1 MEKVL
6 PESVPTRHLS
16 GPLSPHELQQL
27 FAQAPVGIGVFDHEF
42 RCRDVNG
49 RFAELTGLARAEHPG
64 KTLFDIVPAQT
75 PQLLPLFQQL
85 RQGAPRCAFEVETVG
100 FSRAASPARWQV
112 SVSSVLDEEGI
123 FSGIFLVMR
132 ESVQTSTHLDAPA
145 SPGLQEMTH
154 LHALRLYQAE
164 ARLQHLSYY
173 DPLTDLGNRH
183 LLQERLTLEIETA
196 RVNRHVLALLFIDL
210 DGFKL
215 INDNLGHSAGDLL
228 LKLSADRIRHCLRP
242 GDIAIRLGAD
252 EFLVLLPAIRDTRDL
267 LGLIEGLQRRLHDP
281 ADIAQERVRLSASI
295 GVSLYPEHGQTP
307 DSLISAADNAMHE
320 AKRRGRNGYLFHSP
334 DMTAQTRERMLLEQ
348 GLLKAIEQQ
357 EFRLLYQP
365 MTDLADGHLSGLEAL
380 IRWQHPSLGM
390 ISPDRFIPVAE
401 ECGLIEPL
409 GEWVMRTAC
418 RQGQQWLAEGLAV
431 PRLSVNVSVREMR
444 SHDYVERVT
453 AILAET
459 GFPAE
464 RLEIEVTESII
475 QMRGSQSAA
484 LHPPQGA
491 GGTDRHRRLRHR
503 FLFPEPAQEPAHRSH
518 QDRQGLRPGVARR
531 QAQPRAVP
539 YHSPAGQLPRH
550 GRHGGRDRNPAPAPV
565 PAIPALRGGTG
576 LPVQPSP
583 ARTPAAFP
591 APRPPLSLGRAT
603 TQAKKGAHGS
613 LLLHHHGFPP
623 AIFVAIQKSN
633 CPRETKV

>member
-16 GPLSPHELQQL
+16 GPLSPYELQQL

-112 SVSSVLDEEGI
+112 SVSSVLDEEGT
-123 FSGIFLVMR
+123 FNGIVLVMR
-132 ESVQTSTHLDAPA
+132 ESAQTGPHLDAPV

-252 EFLVLLPAIRDTRDL
+252 EFLVLLPAIRDTQDL

-281 ADIAQERVRLSASI
+281 ADIGQERVRLSASI

-475 QMRGSQSAA
+475 QSVDHSLRLFTRLKALGVQIAIDDFGTGFSSLSLLRSLPIDRIKIDRAFVQALPDDKHSRELCRTIVQLASSLGMAVTAEGIETQPQRQFLQS
-484 LHPPQGA
+484 LHCEEGQGYLFSHPLPEPRLPPLLP
-491 GGTDRHRRLRHR
+491 LRH
-503 FLFPEPAQEPAHRSH
+503 
-518 QDRQGLRPGVARR
+518 
-531 QAQPRAVP
+531 
-539 YHSPAGQLPRH
+539 
-550 GRHGGRDRNPAPAPV
+550 
-565 PAIPALRGGTG
+565 
-576 LPVQPSP
+576 
-583 ARTPAAFP
+583 
-591 APRPPLSLGRAT
+591 
-603 TQAKKGAHGS
+603 
-613 LLLHHHGFPP
+613 
-623 AIFVAIQKSN
+623 
-633 CPRETKV
+633 

>member
-1 MEKVL
+1 M
-6 PESVPTRHLS
+6 
-16 GPLSPHELQQL
+16 QQL

-475 QMRGSQSAA
+475 QSVDHSLRLFTRLKALGVQIAIDDFGTGFSSLSLLRSLPIDRIKIDRAFVQALPDDKHSRELCRTIVQLATSLGMAVTAEGIETQPQRQFLQS
-484 LHPPQGA
+484 LRCEEGQGYLFSHP
-491 GGTDRHRRLRHR
+491 L
-503 FLFPEPAQEPAHRSH
+503 PEP
-518 QDRQGLRPGVARR
+518 
-531 QAQPRAVP
+531 
-539 YHSPAGQLPRH
+539 QLPS
-550 GRHGGRDRNPAPAPV
+550 
-565 PAIPALRGGTG
+565 L
-576 LPVQPSP
+576 LPV
-583 ARTPAAFP
+583 R
-591 APRPPLSLGRAT
+591 
-603 TQAKKGAHGS
+603 H
-613 LLLHHHGFPP
+613 
-623 AIFVAIQKSN
+623 
-633 CPRETKV
+633 

>member
-16 GPLSPHELQQL
+16 GPLSPYELQQL

-100 FSRAASPARWQV
+100 LSRAASPARWQV
-112 SVSSVLDEEGI
+112 SVSSVLDEEGT

-132 ESVQTSTHLDAPA
+132 ESVQTGTHLDAPA

-154 LHALRLYQAE
+154 RHALRLYQAE

-196 RVNRHVLALLFIDL
+196 RVNHHVLALLFIDL

-252 EFLVLLPAIRDTRDL
+252 EFLVLLPAIRETQDL

-281 ADIAQERVRLSASI
+281 ADIGQERVRLSASI

-475 QMRGSQSAA
+475 QSVDHSLRLFTRLKALGVQIAIDDFGTGFSSLSLLRSLPIDRIKIDRAFVQALPDDKHSRELCRTIVQLASSLGMAVTAEGIETQPQRQFLQS
-484 LHPPQGA
+484 LRCEEGQGYLFSHPLPEPSLPPLLP
-491 GGTDRHRRLRHR
+491 LRH
-503 FLFPEPAQEPAHRSH
+503 
-518 QDRQGLRPGVARR
+518 
-531 QAQPRAVP
+531 
-539 YHSPAGQLPRH
+539 
-550 GRHGGRDRNPAPAPV
+550 
-565 PAIPALRGGTG
+565 
-576 LPVQPSP
+576 
-583 ARTPAAFP
+583 
-591 APRPPLSLGRAT
+591 
-603 TQAKKGAHGS
+603 
-613 LLLHHHGFPP
+613 
-623 AIFVAIQKSN
+623 
-633 CPRETKV
+633 

>member
-85 RQGAPRCAFEVETVG
+85 RQGPPRCTFEVEMVG
-100 FSRAASPARWQV
+100 LSRAASPARWQV
-112 SVSSVLDEEGI
+112 SVSSVLDEDGS

-132 ESVQTSTHLDAPA
+132 ESAQTGPHLDAPA

-154 LHALRLYQAE
+154 RHALRLYQAE

-196 RVNRHVLALLFIDL
+196 RVNHHVLALLFIDL

-252 EFLVLLPAIRDTRDL
+252 EFLVLLPAIRETQDL

-281 ADIAQERVRLSASI
+281 ADIGQERVRLSASI

-357 EFRLLYQP
+357 QFRLLYQP

-418 RQGQQWLAEGLAV
+418 RQGQQWQAEGRAV

-475 QMRGSQSAA
+475 QSVDHSLRLFTRLKALGVQIAIDDFGTGFSSLSLLRSLPIDRIKIDRAFVQALPDDKHSRELCRTIVQLASSLGMAVTAEGIETQPQRQFLQS
-484 LHPPQGA
+484 LRCEEGQGYLFSHP
-491 GGTDRHRRLRHR
+491 L
-503 FLFPEPAQEPAHRSH
+503 PEPH
-518 QDRQGLRPGVARR
+518 
-531 QAQPRAVP
+531 
-539 YHSPAGQLPRH
+539 LP
-550 GRHGGRDRNPAPAPV
+550 
-565 PAIPALRGGTG
+565 
-576 LPVQPSP
+576 
-583 ARTPAAFP
+583 
-591 APRPPLSLGRAT
+591 
-603 TQAKKGAHGS
+603 S
-613 LLLHHHGFPP
+613 LLPFRH
-623 AIFVAIQKSN
+623 
-633 CPRETKV
+633 

>member
-64 KTLFDIVPAQT
+64 KMLFDIVPAQT

-85 RQGAPRCAFEVETVG
+85 RQGPPRCTFEVEMVG
-100 FSRAASPARWQV
+100 LSRAASPARWQV
-112 SVSSVLDEEGI
+112 SVSSVLDEDGT
-123 FSGIFLVMR
+123 FSGIVLVMR
-132 ESVQTSTHLDAPA
+132 ESAQTGPHLDAPV

-196 RVNRHVLALLFIDL
+196 RVNHHVLALLFIDL

-252 EFLVLLPAIRDTRDL
+252 EFLVLLPAIRDTQDL

-295 GVSLYPEHGQTP
+295 GISLYPEHGQTP

-475 QMRGSQSAA
+475 QSVDHSLRLFTRLKALGVQIAIDDFGTGFSSLSLLRSLPIDRIKIDRAFFQALPDDKHSRELCRTIVQLASSLGMAVTAEGIETQPQRKFLQS
-484 LHPPQGA
+484 LRCEEGQGNLFSHPLPEPSLPPLLP
-491 GGTDRHRRLRHR
+491 LRH
-503 FLFPEPAQEPAHRSH
+503 
-518 QDRQGLRPGVARR
+518 
-531 QAQPRAVP
+531 
-539 YHSPAGQLPRH
+539 
-550 GRHGGRDRNPAPAPV
+550 
-565 PAIPALRGGTG
+565 
-576 LPVQPSP
+576 
-583 ARTPAAFP
+583 
-591 APRPPLSLGRAT
+591 
-603 TQAKKGAHGS
+603 
-613 LLLHHHGFPP
+613 
-623 AIFVAIQKSN
+623 
-633 CPRETKV
+633 

>member
-16 GPLSPHELQQL
+16 GPLSPYELQQL

-112 SVSSVLDEEGI
+112 SVSSVLDEEGT

-196 RVNRHVLALLFIDL
+196 RVNHHVLALLFIDL

-475 QMRGSQSAA
+475 QSVDHSLRLFTRLKALGVQIAIDDFGTGFSSLSLLRSLPIVRIKIDRAFVQALPDDKHSRELCRTIVQLATSLGMAVTAEGIETQPQRQFLQS
-484 LHPPQGA
+484 LRCEEGQGYLFSHP
-491 GGTDRHRRLRHR
+491 L
-503 FLFPEPAQEPAHRSH
+503 PEP
-518 QDRQGLRPGVARR
+518 
-531 QAQPRAVP
+531 
-539 YHSPAGQLPRH
+539 QLPS
-550 GRHGGRDRNPAPAPV
+550 
-565 PAIPALRGGTG
+565 L
-576 LPVQPSP
+576 LPV
-583 ARTPAAFP
+583 R
-591 APRPPLSLGRAT
+591 
-603 TQAKKGAHGS
+603 H
-613 LLLHHHGFPP
+613 
-623 AIFVAIQKSN
+623 
-633 CPRETKV
+633 

>member
-16 GPLSPHELQQL
+16 GPLSPYELQQL

-475 QMRGSQSAA
+475 QSVDHSLRLFTRLKALGVQIAIDDFGTGFSSLSLLRSLPIDRIKIDRAFVQALPDDKHSRELCRTIVQLATSLGMAVTAEGIETQPQRQFLQS
-484 LHPPQGA
+484 LRCEEGQGYLFSHP
-491 GGTDRHRRLRHR
+491 L
-503 FLFPEPAQEPAHRSH
+503 PEP
-518 QDRQGLRPGVARR
+518 
-531 QAQPRAVP
+531 
-539 YHSPAGQLPRH
+539 QLPS
-550 GRHGGRDRNPAPAPV
+550 
-565 PAIPALRGGTG
+565 L
-576 LPVQPSP
+576 LPV
-583 ARTPAAFP
+583 R
-591 APRPPLSLGRAT
+591 
-603 TQAKKGAHGS
+603 H
-613 LLLHHHGFPP
+613 
-623 AIFVAIQKSN
+623 
-633 CPRETKV
+633 

>member
-85 RQGAPRCAFEVETVG
+85 RQGPPRCTFEVEMVG
-100 FSRAASPARWQV
+100 LSRAASPARWQV
-112 SVSSVLDEEGI
+112 SVSSVLDEDGS

-132 ESVQTSTHLDAPA
+132 ESAQTGPHLDAPA

-154 LHALRLYQAE
+154 RHALRLYQAE

-196 RVNRHVLALLFIDL
+196 RVNHHVLALLFIDL

-252 EFLVLLPAIRDTRDL
+252 EFLVLLPAIRETQDL

-281 ADIAQERVRLSASI
+281 ADIGQERVRLSASI

-418 RQGQQWLAEGLAV
+418 RQGQQWLAEGRAV

-475 QMRGSQSAA
+475 QSVDHSLRLFTRLKALGVQIAIDDFGTGFSSLSLLRSLPIDRIKIDRAFVQALPDDKHSRELCRTIVQLASSLGMAVTAEGIETQPQRQFLQS
-484 LHPPQGA
+484 LRCEEGQGYLFSHPLPEP
-491 GGTDRHRRLRHR
+491 HLPPLLPLRH
-503 FLFPEPAQEPAHRSH
+503 
-518 QDRQGLRPGVARR
+518 
-531 QAQPRAVP
+531 
-539 YHSPAGQLPRH
+539 
-550 GRHGGRDRNPAPAPV
+550 
-565 PAIPALRGGTG
+565 
-576 LPVQPSP
+576 
-583 ARTPAAFP
+583 
-591 APRPPLSLGRAT
+591 
-603 TQAKKGAHGS
+603 
-613 LLLHHHGFPP
+613 
-623 AIFVAIQKSN
+623 
-633 CPRETKV
+633 

>member
-16 GPLSPHELQQL
+16 GPLSPYELQQL

-85 RQGAPRCAFEVETVG
+85 RQGPPRCTFEVEMVG
-100 FSRAASPARWQV
+100 LSRAASPARWQV
-112 SVSSVLDEEGI
+112 SVSSVLDEEGT

-196 RVNRHVLALLFIDL
+196 RVNHHVLALLFIDL

-252 EFLVLLPAIRDTRDL
+252 EFLVLLPAIRDTQDL

-475 QMRGSQSAA
+475 QSVDHSLRLFTRLKALGVQIAIDDFGTGFSSLSLLRSLPIDRIKIDRAFVQALPDDKHSRELCRTIVQLASSLGMAVTAEGIETQPQRQFLQS
-484 LHPPQGA
+484 LRCEEGQGYLFSHP
-491 GGTDRHRRLRHR
+491 L
-503 FLFPEPAQEPAHRSH
+503 PEPH
-518 QDRQGLRPGVARR
+518 
-531 QAQPRAVP
+531 
-539 YHSPAGQLPRH
+539 LPS
-550 GRHGGRDRNPAPAPV
+550 
-565 PAIPALRGGTG
+565 L
-576 LPVQPSP
+576 LPV
-583 ARTPAAFP
+583 R
-591 APRPPLSLGRAT
+591 
-603 TQAKKGAHGS
+603 H
-613 LLLHHHGFPP
+613 
-623 AIFVAIQKSN
+623 
-633 CPRETKV
+633 

>member
-16 GPLSPHELQQL
+16 GPLSPYELQQL
-27 FAQAPVGIGVFDHEF
+27 FAQAHVGIGVFDHEF

-85 RQGAPRCAFEVETVG
+85 RQGPPRCTFEVEMVG
-100 FSRAASPARWQV
+100 LSRAASPARWQV
-112 SVSSVLDEEGI
+112 SVSSVLDEDGS

-132 ESVQTSTHLDAPA
+132 ESAQTGPHLDAPA
-145 SPGLQEMTH
+145 SPGLQEMAH
-154 LHALRLYQAE
+154 RHALRLYQAE

-196 RVNRHVLALLFIDL
+196 RVNHHVLALLFIDL

-252 EFLVLLPAIRDTRDL
+252 EFLVLLPAIRETQDL
-267 LGLIEGLQRRLHDP
+267 QGLIEALQRRLHDP
-281 ADIAQERVRLSASI
+281 ADIGQEWVRLSASI
-295 GVSLYPEHGQTP
+295 GISLYPEHGQTP

-365 MTDLADGHLSGLEAL
+365 MTDLADGHLS
-380 IRWQHPSLGM
+380 LGM

-418 RQGQQWLAEGLAV
+418 QQGQQWLAEGRAV

-453 AILAET
+453 AILAAT

-475 QMRGSQSAA
+475 QSVDHSLRLFTRLKALGVQIAIDDFGTGFSSLSLLRSLPIDRIKIDRAFVQALPDDKHSRELCRTIVQLASSLGMAVTAEGIETQPQRQFLQS
-484 LHPPQGA
+484 LHCEEGQGY
-491 GGTDRHRRLRHR
+491 
-503 FLFPEPAQEPAHRSH
+503 LFSHPLPEPH
-518 QDRQGLRPGVARR
+518 
-531 QAQPRAVP
+531 
-539 YHSPAGQLPRH
+539 LPS
-550 GRHGGRDRNPAPAPV
+550 
-565 PAIPALRGGTG
+565 L
-576 LPVQPSP
+576 LPV
-583 ARTPAAFP
+583 R
-591 APRPPLSLGRAT
+591 
-603 TQAKKGAHGS
+603 H
-613 LLLHHHGFPP
+613 
-623 AIFVAIQKSN
+623 
-633 CPRETKV
+633 

>member
-16 GPLSPHELQQL
+16 GPLSPYELQQL

-100 FSRAASPARWQV
+100 LSRAASPARWQV
-112 SVSSVLDEEGI
+112 SVSSVLDEEGT

-196 RVNRHVLALLFIDL
+196 RVNHHVLALLFIDL

-228 LKLSADRIRHCLRP
+228 LKLSVDRIRHCLRP

-252 EFLVLLPAIRDTRDL
+252 EFLVLLPAIRDTQDL

-475 QMRGSQSAA
+475 QSVDHSLRLFTRLKALGVQIAIDDFGTGFSSLSLLRSLPIDRIKIDRAFVQALPDDKHSRELCRTIVQLASSLGMAVTAEGIETQPQRQFLQS
-484 LHPPQGA
+484 LRCEEGQGYLFSHP
-491 GGTDRHRRLRHR
+491 L
-503 FLFPEPAQEPAHRSH
+503 PEP
-518 QDRQGLRPGVARR
+518 
-531 QAQPRAVP
+531 
-539 YHSPAGQLPRH
+539 QLPS
-550 GRHGGRDRNPAPAPV
+550 
-565 PAIPALRGGTG
+565 L
-576 LPVQPSP
+576 LPV
-583 ARTPAAFP
+583 R
-591 APRPPLSLGRAT
+591 
-603 TQAKKGAHGS
+603 H
-613 LLLHHHGFPP
+613 
-623 AIFVAIQKSN
+623 
-633 CPRETKV
+633 

>member
-85 RQGAPRCAFEVETVG
+85 RQGPPRCTFEVETVG
-100 FSRAASPARWQV
+100 LSRAASPARWQV
-112 SVSSVLDEEGI
+112 SVSSVLDEEGT
-123 FSGIFLVMR
+123 FSGIFLVMK

-215 INDNLGHSAGDLL
+215 INDNLGQSAGDLL

-252 EFLVLLPAIRDTRDL
+252 EFLVLLPAIRETQDL

-281 ADIAQERVRLSASI
+281 ADIGQERVRLSASI

-401 ECGLIEPL
+401 ECCLIEPL

-418 RQGQQWLAEGLAV
+418 RQGQQWLAEGRAV

-453 AILAET
+453 AILAAT

-475 QMRGSQSAA
+475 QSVDHSLRLFTRLKALGVQIAIDDFGTGFSSLSLLRSLPIDRIKIDRAFVQALPDDKHSRELCRTIVQLASSLGMAVTAEGIETQPQRQFLQS
-484 LHPPQGA
+484 LRCEEGQGYLFSHPLPEP
-491 GGTDRHRRLRHR
+491 HLPPLLPLRH
-503 FLFPEPAQEPAHRSH
+503 
-518 QDRQGLRPGVARR
+518 
-531 QAQPRAVP
+531 
-539 YHSPAGQLPRH
+539 
-550 GRHGGRDRNPAPAPV
+550 
-565 PAIPALRGGTG
+565 
-576 LPVQPSP
+576 
-583 ARTPAAFP
+583 
-591 APRPPLSLGRAT
+591 
-603 TQAKKGAHGS
+603 
-613 LLLHHHGFPP
+613 
-623 AIFVAIQKSN
+623 
-633 CPRETKV
+633 

>member
-16 GPLSPHELQQL
+16 GPLSPYELQQL

-85 RQGAPRCAFEVETVG
+85 QQGPPRCTFEVEMVG
-100 FSRAASPARWQV
+100 LSRAASPARWQV
-112 SVSSVLDEEGI
+112 SVSSVLDEEGT

-183 LLQERLTLEIETA
+183 LLQERLTLEVETA
-196 RVNRHVLALLFIDL
+196 RVNHHVLALLFIDL

-252 EFLVLLPAIRDTRDL
+252 EFLVLLPAIRDTQDL
-267 LGLIEGLQRRLHDP
+267 QGLIEGLQRRLHDP
-281 ADIAQERVRLSASI
+281 ADIGQERVRLSASI

-475 QMRGSQSAA
+475 QSVDHSLRLFTRLKALGVQIAIDDFGTGFSSLSLLRSLPIDRIKIDRAFVQALPDDKHSRELCRTIVQLASSLGMAVTAEGIETQPQRQFLQS
-484 LHPPQGA
+484 LRCEEGQGYLFSHP
-491 GGTDRHRRLRHR
+491 L
-503 FLFPEPAQEPAHRSH
+503 PEP
-518 QDRQGLRPGVARR
+518 
-531 QAQPRAVP
+531 
-539 YHSPAGQLPRH
+539 QLPS
-550 GRHGGRDRNPAPAPV
+550 
-565 PAIPALRGGTG
+565 L
-576 LPVQPSP
+576 LPV
-583 ARTPAAFP
+583 R
-591 APRPPLSLGRAT
+591 
-603 TQAKKGAHGS
+603 H
-613 LLLHHHGFPP
+613 
-623 AIFVAIQKSN
+623 
-633 CPRETKV
+633 

>member
-85 RQGAPRCAFEVETVG
+85 RQGPPRCTFEVEMVG
-100 FSRAASPARWQV
+100 LSRAASPARWQV
-112 SVSSVLDEEGI
+112 SVSSVLDEEGT

-132 ESVQTSTHLDAPA
+132 ESAQTCPHLDAPA

-154 LHALRLYQAE
+154 RHALRLYQAE
-164 ARLQHLSYY
+164 ARLLHLSYY

-215 INDNLGHSAGDLL
+215 INDNLGQSAGDLL

-252 EFLVLLPAIRDTRDL
+252 EFLVLLPAIRETQDL

-281 ADIAQERVRLSASI
+281 ADIGQERVRLSASI

-334 DMTAQTRERMLLEQ
+334 DMTAQTRVRMLLEQ

-453 AILAET
+453 AILAAT

-475 QMRGSQSAA
+475 QSVDHSLRLFTRLKALGVQIAIDDFGTGFSSLSLLRSLPIDRIKIDRAFVQALPDDKHSRELCRTIVQLASSLGMAVTAEGIETQPQRQFLQS
-484 LHPPQGA
+484 LRCEEGQGYLFSHPLPEPSLPPLLP
-491 GGTDRHRRLRHR
+491 LRH
-503 FLFPEPAQEPAHRSH
+503 
-518 QDRQGLRPGVARR
+518 
-531 QAQPRAVP
+531 
-539 YHSPAGQLPRH
+539 
-550 GRHGGRDRNPAPAPV
+550 
-565 PAIPALRGGTG
+565 
-576 LPVQPSP
+576 
-583 ARTPAAFP
+583 
-591 APRPPLSLGRAT
+591 
-603 TQAKKGAHGS
+603 
-613 LLLHHHGFPP
+613 
-623 AIFVAIQKSN
+623 
-633 CPRETKV
+633 

>member
-85 RQGAPRCAFEVETVG
+85 RQGPPRCTFEVEMVG
-100 FSRAASPARWQV
+100 LSRAASPARWQV
-112 SVSSVLDEEGI
+112 SVSSVLDEEGT

-132 ESVQTSTHLDAPA
+132 ESAQTGPHLDAPA

-154 LHALRLYQAE
+154 RHALRLYQAE

-196 RVNRHVLALLFIDL
+196 RVNHHVLALLFIDL

-252 EFLVLLPAIRDTRDL
+252 EFLVLLPAIRDTQDL

-281 ADIAQERVRLSASI
+281 ADIGQERVRLSASI

-357 EFRLLYQP
+357 QFRLLYQP

-475 QMRGSQSAA
+475 QSVDHSLRLFTRLKALGVQIAIDDFGTGFSSLSLLRSLPIDRIKIDRAFVQALPDDKHSRELCRTIVQLASSLGMAVTAEGIETQPQRKFLQS
-484 LHPPQGA
+484 LRCEEGQGNLFSHPLPEPSLPPLLP
-491 GGTDRHRRLRHR
+491 LRH
-503 FLFPEPAQEPAHRSH
+503 
-518 QDRQGLRPGVARR
+518 
-531 QAQPRAVP
+531 
-539 YHSPAGQLPRH
+539 
-550 GRHGGRDRNPAPAPV
+550 
-565 PAIPALRGGTG
+565 
-576 LPVQPSP
+576 
-583 ARTPAAFP
+583 
-591 APRPPLSLGRAT
+591 
-603 TQAKKGAHGS
+603 
-613 LLLHHHGFPP
+613 
-623 AIFVAIQKSN
+623 
-633 CPRETKV
+633 

>member
-16 GPLSPHELQQL
+16 GPLSPYELQQL

-85 RQGAPRCAFEVETVG
+85 RQGPPRCTFEVEMVG
-100 FSRAASPARWQV
+100 LSRAASPARWQV
-112 SVSSVLDEEGI
+112 SVSSVLDEDGS

-132 ESVQTSTHLDAPA
+132 ESAQTGPRLDAPA

-196 RVNRHVLALLFIDL
+196 RVNHHVLALLFIDL

-459 GFPAE
+459 CFPAE

-475 QMRGSQSAA
+475 QSVDHSLRLFTRLKALGVQIAIDDFGTGFSSLSLLRSLPIDRIKIDRAFVQALPDDKHSRELCRTIVQLASSLGMAVTAEGIETQPQRQFLQS
-484 LHPPQGA
+484 LHCEEGQGY
-491 GGTDRHRRLRHR
+491 
-503 FLFPEPAQEPAHRSH
+503 LFSHPLPEPH
-518 QDRQGLRPGVARR
+518 
-531 QAQPRAVP
+531 
-539 YHSPAGQLPRH
+539 LPS
-550 GRHGGRDRNPAPAPV
+550 
-565 PAIPALRGGTG
+565 L
-576 LPVQPSP
+576 LPV
-583 ARTPAAFP
+583 R
-591 APRPPLSLGRAT
+591 
-603 TQAKKGAHGS
+603 H
-613 LLLHHHGFPP
+613 
-623 AIFVAIQKSN
+623 
-633 CPRETKV
+633 

>member
-85 RQGAPRCAFEVETVG
+85 RQGPPRCTFEVEMVG
-100 FSRAASPARWQV
+100 LSRAASPARWQV
-112 SVSSVLDEEGI
+112 SVSSVLDEDGS

-132 ESVQTSTHLDAPA
+132 ESAQTGPHLDAPA

-154 LHALRLYQAE
+154 RHALRLYQAE

-196 RVNRHVLALLFIDL
+196 RVNHHVLALLFIDL

-252 EFLVLLPAIRDTRDL
+252 EFLVLLPAIRETQDL

-281 ADIAQERVRLSASI
+281 ADIGQERVRLSASI

-418 RQGQQWLAEGLAV
+418 RQGQQWLAEGRAV

-475 QMRGSQSAA
+475 QSVDHSLRLFTRLKALGVQIAIDDFGTGFSSLSLLRSLPIDRIKIDRAFVQALPDDKHSRELCRTIVQLASSLGMAVTAEGIETQPQRQFLQS
-484 LHPPQGA
+484 LRCEEGQGYLFSHP
-491 GGTDRHRRLRHR
+491 L
-503 FLFPEPAQEPAHRSH
+503 PEPH
-518 QDRQGLRPGVARR
+518 
-531 QAQPRAVP
+531 
-539 YHSPAGQLPRH
+539 LPS
-550 GRHGGRDRNPAPAPV
+550 
-565 PAIPALRGGTG
+565 L
-576 LPVQPSP
+576 LPV
-583 ARTPAAFP
+583 R
-591 APRPPLSLGRAT
+591 
-603 TQAKKGAHGS
+603 H
-613 LLLHHHGFPP
+613 
-623 AIFVAIQKSN
+623 
-633 CPRETKV
+633 

>member
-64 KTLFDIVPAQT
+64 KMLFDIVPAQT

-85 RQGAPRCAFEVETVG
+85 RQGPPRCTFEVEMVG
-100 FSRAASPARWQV
+100 LSRAASPARWQV
-112 SVSSVLDEEGI
+112 SVSSVLDEDGT
-123 FSGIFLVMR
+123 FSGIVLVMR
-132 ESVQTSTHLDAPA
+132 ESAQTGPHLDAPV

-196 RVNRHVLALLFIDL
+196 RVNHHVLALLFIDL

-252 EFLVLLPAIRDTRDL
+252 EFLVLLPAIRDTQDL

-281 ADIAQERVRLSASI
+281 ADIGQERVRLSASI

-475 QMRGSQSAA
+475 QSVDHSLRLFTRLKALGVQIAIDDFGTGFSSLSLLRSLPIDRIKIDRAFVQALPDDKHSRELCRTIVQLANSLGMAVTAEGIETQPQRKFLQS
-484 LHPPQGA
+484 LRCEEGQGNLFSHPLPEPSLPPLLP
-491 GGTDRHRRLRHR
+491 LRH
-503 FLFPEPAQEPAHRSH
+503 
-518 QDRQGLRPGVARR
+518 
-531 QAQPRAVP
+531 
-539 YHSPAGQLPRH
+539 
-550 GRHGGRDRNPAPAPV
+550 
-565 PAIPALRGGTG
+565 
-576 LPVQPSP
+576 
-583 ARTPAAFP
+583 
-591 APRPPLSLGRAT
+591 
-603 TQAKKGAHGS
+603 
-613 LLLHHHGFPP
+613 
-623 AIFVAIQKSN
+623 
-633 CPRETKV
+633 

>member
-16 GPLSPHELQQL
+16 GPLSPYELQQL

-100 FSRAASPARWQV
+100 LSRAASPARWQV
-112 SVSSVLDEEGI
+112 SVSSVLDEEGT

-196 RVNRHVLALLFIDL
+196 RVNHHVLALLFIDL

-252 EFLVLLPAIRDTRDL
+252 EFLVLLPAIRDTQDL

-475 QMRGSQSAA
+475 QSVDHSLRLFTRLKALGVQIAIDDFGTGFSSLSLLRSLPIDRIKIDRAFVQALPDDKHSRELCRTIVQLASSLGMAVTAEGIETQPQRQFLQS
-484 LHPPQGA
+484 LRCEEGQGYLFSHPLPEPQLPSLLP
-491 GGTDRHRRLRHR
+491 LRH
-503 FLFPEPAQEPAHRSH
+503 
-518 QDRQGLRPGVARR
+518 
-531 QAQPRAVP
+531 
-539 YHSPAGQLPRH
+539 
-550 GRHGGRDRNPAPAPV
+550 
-565 PAIPALRGGTG
+565 
-576 LPVQPSP
+576 
-583 ARTPAAFP
+583 
-591 APRPPLSLGRAT
+591 
-603 TQAKKGAHGS
+603 
-613 LLLHHHGFPP
+613 
-623 AIFVAIQKSN
+623 
-633 CPRETKV
+633 

>member
-16 GPLSPHELQQL
+16 GPLSPYELQQL

-100 FSRAASPARWQV
+100 LSRAASPARWQV
-112 SVSSVLDEEGI
+112 SVSSVLDEEGT
-123 FSGIFLVMR
+123 FNGIVLVMR

-418 RQGQQWLAEGLAV
+418 RQGQQWLAEGRAV

-475 QMRGSQSAA
+475 QSVDHSLRLFTRLKALGVQIAIDDFGTGFSSLSLLRSLPIDRIKIDRAFVQALPDDKHSRELCRTIVQLASSLGMAVTAEGIETQPQRQFLQS
-484 LHPPQGA
+484 LRCEEGQGYLFSHP
-491 GGTDRHRRLRHR
+491 L
-503 FLFPEPAQEPAHRSH
+503 PEP
-518 QDRQGLRPGVARR
+518 
-531 QAQPRAVP
+531 
-539 YHSPAGQLPRH
+539 QLPS
-550 GRHGGRDRNPAPAPV
+550 
-565 PAIPALRGGTG
+565 L
-576 LPVQPSP
+576 LPV
-583 ARTPAAFP
+583 R
-591 APRPPLSLGRAT
+591 
-603 TQAKKGAHGS
+603 H
-613 LLLHHHGFPP
+613 
-623 AIFVAIQKSN
+623 
-633 CPRETKV
+633 

>member
-85 RQGAPRCAFEVETVG
+85 RQGPPRCTFEVEMVG
-100 FSRAASPARWQV
+100 LSRAASPARWQV
-112 SVSSVLDEEGI
+112 SVSSVLDEEGT

-132 ESVQTSTHLDAPA
+132 ESAQTGPHLDAPA

-154 LHALRLYQAE
+154 RHALRLYQAE

-196 RVNRHVLALLFIDL
+196 RVNHHVLALLFIDL

-228 LKLSADRIRHCLRP
+228 LKLSADRIRHCLRL

-252 EFLVLLPAIRDTRDL
+252 EFLVLLPAIRETQDL

-281 ADIAQERVRLSASI
+281 ADIGQERVRLSASI

-357 EFRLLYQP
+357 QFRLLYQP

-475 QMRGSQSAA
+475 QSVDHSLRLFTRLKALGVQIAIDDFGTGFSSLSLLRSLPIDRIKIDRAFVQALPDDKHSRELCRTIVQLASSLGMAVTAEGIETQPQRQFLQS
-484 LHPPQGA
+484 LRCEEGQGYLFSHP
-491 GGTDRHRRLRHR
+491 L
-503 FLFPEPAQEPAHRSH
+503 PEP
-518 QDRQGLRPGVARR
+518 
-531 QAQPRAVP
+531 
-539 YHSPAGQLPRH
+539 QLP
-550 GRHGGRDRNPAPAPV
+550 
-565 PAIPALRGGTG
+565 
-576 LPVQPSP
+576 
-583 ARTPAAFP
+583 
-591 APRPPLSLGRAT
+591 
-603 TQAKKGAHGS
+603 S
-613 LLLHHHGFPP
+613 LLPFRH
-623 AIFVAIQKSN
+623 
-633 CPRETKV
+633 

>member
-16 GPLSPHELQQL
+16 GPLSPYELQQL

-85 RQGAPRCAFEVETVG
+85 RQGPPRCTFEVEMVG
-100 FSRAASPARWQV
+100 LSRAASPARWQV
-112 SVSSVLDEEGI
+112 SVSSVLDEEGS

-132 ESVQTSTHLDAPA
+132 ESAQTGPHLDAPA

-154 LHALRLYQAE
+154 RHALRLYQAE

-196 RVNRHVLALLFIDL
+196 RVNHHVLALLFIDL

-252 EFLVLLPAIRDTRDL
+252 EFLVLLPAIRDTQDL

-281 ADIAQERVRLSASI
+281 ADIGQERVRLSASI

-475 QMRGSQSAA
+475 QSVDHSLRLFTRLKALGVQIAIDDFGTGFSSLSLLRSLPIDRIKIDRAFVQALPDDKHSRELCRTIVQLATSLGMAVTAEGIETQPQRQFLQS
-484 LHPPQGA
+484 LRCEEGQGYLFSHP
-491 GGTDRHRRLRHR
+491 L
-503 FLFPEPAQEPAHRSH
+503 PEP
-518 QDRQGLRPGVARR
+518 
-531 QAQPRAVP
+531 
-539 YHSPAGQLPRH
+539 QLPS
-550 GRHGGRDRNPAPAPV
+550 
-565 PAIPALRGGTG
+565 L
-576 LPVQPSP
+576 LPV
-583 ARTPAAFP
+583 R
-591 APRPPLSLGRAT
+591 
-603 TQAKKGAHGS
+603 H
-613 LLLHHHGFPP
+613 
-623 AIFVAIQKSN
+623 
-633 CPRETKV
+633 

>member
-85 RQGAPRCAFEVETVG
+85 RQGPPRCTFEVEMVG
-100 FSRAASPARWQV
+100 LSRAASPARWQV
-112 SVSSVLDEEGI
+112 SVSSVLDEDGS

-132 ESVQTSTHLDAPA
+132 ESAQTGPHLDAPA

-154 LHALRLYQAE
+154 RHALRLYQAE

-196 RVNRHVLALLFIDL
+196 RVNHHVLALLFIDL

-252 EFLVLLPAIRDTRDL
+252 EFLVLLPAIRETQDL

-281 ADIAQERVRLSASI
+281 ADIGQERVRLSASI

-357 EFRLLYQP
+357 QFRLLYQP

-475 QMRGSQSAA
+475 QSVDHSLRLFTRLKALGVQIAIDDFGTGFSSLSLLRSLPIDRIKIDRAFVQALPDDKHSRELCRTIVQLASSLGMAVTAEGIETQPQRQFLQS
-484 LHPPQGA
+484 LRCEEGQGYLFSHP
-491 GGTDRHRRLRHR
+491 L
-503 FLFPEPAQEPAHRSH
+503 PEP
-518 QDRQGLRPGVARR
+518 
-531 QAQPRAVP
+531 
-539 YHSPAGQLPRH
+539 QLP
-550 GRHGGRDRNPAPAPV
+550 
-565 PAIPALRGGTG
+565 
-576 LPVQPSP
+576 
-583 ARTPAAFP
+583 
-591 APRPPLSLGRAT
+591 
-603 TQAKKGAHGS
+603 S
-613 LLLHHHGFPP
+613 LLPFRH
-623 AIFVAIQKSN
+623 
-633 CPRETKV
+633 

>member
-100 FSRAASPARWQV
+100 LSRAASPARWQV
-112 SVSSVLDEEGI
+112 SVSSVLDEDGT
-123 FSGIFLVMR
+123 FSGIVLVMR
-132 ESVQTSTHLDAPA
+132 ESAQTGPHLDAPV

-196 RVNRHVLALLFIDL
+196 RVNHHVLALLFIDL

-252 EFLVLLPAIRDTRDL
+252 EFLVLLPAIRETQDL

-281 ADIAQERVRLSASI
+281 ADIGQERVRLSASI

-453 AILAET
+453 AILAAT

-475 QMRGSQSAA
+475 QSVDHSLRLFTRLKALGVQIAIDDFGTGFSSLSLLRSLPIDRIKIDRAFVQALPDDKHSRELCRTIVQLASSLGMAVTAEGIETQPQRQFLQS
-484 LHPPQGA
+484 LHCEEGQGY
-491 GGTDRHRRLRHR
+491 
-503 FLFPEPAQEPAHRSH
+503 LFSHPLPEPH
-518 QDRQGLRPGVARR
+518 
-531 QAQPRAVP
+531 
-539 YHSPAGQLPRH
+539 LPS
-550 GRHGGRDRNPAPAPV
+550 
-565 PAIPALRGGTG
+565 L
-576 LPVQPSP
+576 LPV
-583 ARTPAAFP
+583 R
-591 APRPPLSLGRAT
+591 
-603 TQAKKGAHGS
+603 H
-613 LLLHHHGFPP
+613 
-623 AIFVAIQKSN
+623 
-633 CPRETKV
+633 

>member
-16 GPLSPHELQQL
+16 GPLSPYELQQL

-85 RQGAPRCAFEVETVG
+85 RQGPPRCTFEVEMVG
-100 FSRAASPARWQV
+100 LSRAASPARWQV
-112 SVSSVLDEEGI
+112 SVSSVLDEDGS

-132 ESVQTSTHLDAPA
+132 ESAQTGPHLDAPA

-154 LHALRLYQAE
+154 RHALRLYQAE

-196 RVNRHVLALLFIDL
+196 RVNHHVLALLFIDL

-252 EFLVLLPAIRDTRDL
+252 EFLVLLPAIRETQDL

-281 ADIAQERVRLSASI
+281 ADIGQERVRLSASI

-357 EFRLLYQP
+357 QFRLLYQP

-475 QMRGSQSAA
+475 QSVDHSLRLFTRLKALGVQIAIDDFGTGFSSLSLLRSLPIDRIKIDRAFVQALPDDKHSRELCRTIVQLATSLGMAVTAEGIETQPQRQFLQS
-484 LHPPQGA
+484 LRCEEGQGYLFSHP
-491 GGTDRHRRLRHR
+491 L
-503 FLFPEPAQEPAHRSH
+503 PEP
-518 QDRQGLRPGVARR
+518 
-531 QAQPRAVP
+531 
-539 YHSPAGQLPRH
+539 QLPS
-550 GRHGGRDRNPAPAPV
+550 
-565 PAIPALRGGTG
+565 L
-576 LPVQPSP
+576 LPV
-583 ARTPAAFP
+583 R
-591 APRPPLSLGRAT
+591 
-603 TQAKKGAHGS
+603 H
-613 LLLHHHGFPP
+613 
-623 AIFVAIQKSN
+623 
-633 CPRETKV
+633 

>member
-100 FSRAASPARWQV
+100 LSRAASPARWQV
-112 SVSSVLDEEGI
+112 SVSSVLDEDGT

-132 ESVQTSTHLDAPA
+132 ESAQTGPHLDAPA

-196 RVNRHVLALLFIDL
+196 RVNHHVLALLFIDL

-252 EFLVLLPAIRDTRDL
+252 EFLVLLPAIRETQDL

-281 ADIAQERVRLSASI
+281 ADIGQERVRLSASI

-418 RQGQQWLAEGLAV
+418 QQGQQWLAEGFSV

-475 QMRGSQSAA
+475 QSVDHSLRLFTRLKALGVQIAIDDFGTGFSSLSLLRSLPIDRIKIDRAFVQALPDDKHSRELCRTIVQLASSLGMAVTAEGIETQPQRQFLQS
-484 LHPPQGA
+484 LHCEEGQGY
-491 GGTDRHRRLRHR
+491 
-503 FLFPEPAQEPAHRSH
+503 LFSHPLPEPH
-518 QDRQGLRPGVARR
+518 
-531 QAQPRAVP
+531 
-539 YHSPAGQLPRH
+539 LPS
-550 GRHGGRDRNPAPAPV
+550 
-565 PAIPALRGGTG
+565 L
-576 LPVQPSP
+576 LPV
-583 ARTPAAFP
+583 R
-591 APRPPLSLGRAT
+591 
-603 TQAKKGAHGS
+603 H
-613 LLLHHHGFPP
+613 
-623 AIFVAIQKSN
+623 
-633 CPRETKV
+633 

>member
-16 GPLSPHELQQL
+16 GPLSPYELQQL

-112 SVSSVLDEEGI
+112 SVSSVLDEEGT

-475 QMRGSQSAA
+475 QSVDHSLRLFTRLKALGVQIAIDDFGTGFSSLSLLRSLPIDRIKIDRAFVQALPDDKHSRELCRTIVQLATSLGMAVTAEGIETQPQRQFLQS
-484 LHPPQGA
+484 LRCEEGQGYLFSHP
-491 GGTDRHRRLRHR
+491 L
-503 FLFPEPAQEPAHRSH
+503 PEP
-518 QDRQGLRPGVARR
+518 
-531 QAQPRAVP
+531 
-539 YHSPAGQLPRH
+539 QLPSLPPVRH
-550 GRHGGRDRNPAPAPV
+550 
-565 PAIPALRGGTG
+565 
-576 LPVQPSP
+576 
-583 ARTPAAFP
+583 
-591 APRPPLSLGRAT
+591 
-603 TQAKKGAHGS
+603 
-613 LLLHHHGFPP
+613 
-623 AIFVAIQKSN
+623 
-633 CPRETKV
+633 

>member
-85 RQGAPRCAFEVETVG
+85 RQGPPRCTFEVEMVG
-100 FSRAASPARWQV
+100 LSRAASPARWQV
-112 SVSSVLDEEGI
+112 SVSSVLDEDGS

-132 ESVQTSTHLDAPA
+132 ESAQTGPHLDAPA

-154 LHALRLYQAE
+154 RHALRLYQAE

-196 RVNRHVLALLFIDL
+196 RVNHHVLALLFIDL

-252 EFLVLLPAIRDTRDL
+252 EFLVLLPAIRDTQDL

-281 ADIAQERVRLSASI
+281 ADIGQERVRLSASI

-357 EFRLLYQP
+357 QFRLLYQP

-418 RQGQQWLAEGLAV
+418 RQGQQWLAEGRAV

-475 QMRGSQSAA
+475 QSVDHSLRLFTRLKALGVQIAIDDFGTGFSSLSLLRSLPIDRIKIDRAFVQALPDDKHSRELCRTIVQLASSLGMAVTAEGIETQPQRQFLQS
-484 LHPPQGA
+484 LRCEEGQGYLFSHP
-491 GGTDRHRRLRHR
+491 L
-503 FLFPEPAQEPAHRSH
+503 PEP
-518 QDRQGLRPGVARR
+518 
-531 QAQPRAVP
+531 
-539 YHSPAGQLPRH
+539 QLPS
-550 GRHGGRDRNPAPAPV
+550 
-565 PAIPALRGGTG
+565 L
-576 LPVQPSP
+576 LPV
-583 ARTPAAFP
+583 R
-591 APRPPLSLGRAT
+591 
-603 TQAKKGAHGS
+603 H
-613 LLLHHHGFPP
+613 
-623 AIFVAIQKSN
+623 
-633 CPRETKV
+633 

>member
-16 GPLSPHELQQL
+16 GPLSPYELQQL

-64 KTLFDIVPAQT
+64 KTLYDIVPAQT

-85 RQGAPRCAFEVETVG
+85 RQGPPRCTFEVEMVG
-100 FSRAASPARWQV
+100 LSRAASPARWQV
-112 SVSSVLDEEGI
+112 SVSSVLDEDGT
-123 FSGIFLVMR
+123 FSGIVLVMR
-132 ESVQTSTHLDAPA
+132 ESAQTGPHLDAPV

-196 RVNRHVLALLFIDL
+196 RVNHHVLALLFIDL

-252 EFLVLLPAIRDTRDL
+252 EFLVLLPAIRDTQDL

-281 ADIAQERVRLSASI
+281 ADIGQERVRLSASI

-475 QMRGSQSAA
+475 QSVDHSLRLFTRLKALGVQIAIDDFGTGFSSLSLLRSLPIDRIKIDRAFVQALPDDKHSRELCRTIVQLASSLGMAVTAEGIETQPQRKFLQS
-484 LHPPQGA
+484 LRCEEGQGNLFSHPLPEPSLPPLLP
-491 GGTDRHRRLRHR
+491 LRH
-503 FLFPEPAQEPAHRSH
+503 
-518 QDRQGLRPGVARR
+518 
-531 QAQPRAVP
+531 
-539 YHSPAGQLPRH
+539 
-550 GRHGGRDRNPAPAPV
+550 
-565 PAIPALRGGTG
+565 
-576 LPVQPSP
+576 
-583 ARTPAAFP
+583 
-591 APRPPLSLGRAT
+591 
-603 TQAKKGAHGS
+603 
-613 LLLHHHGFPP
+613 
-623 AIFVAIQKSN
+623 
-633 CPRETKV
+633 

>member
-64 KTLFDIVPAQT
+64 KMLFDIVPAQT

-85 RQGAPRCAFEVETVG
+85 RQGPPRCTFEVEMVG
-100 FSRAASPARWQV
+100 LSRAASPARWQV
-112 SVSSVLDEEGI
+112 SVSSVLDEEGT

-196 RVNRHVLALLFIDL
+196 RVNHHVLALLFIDL

-252 EFLVLLPAIRDTRDL
+252 EFLVLLPAIRDTQDL

-281 ADIAQERVRLSASI
+281 ADIGQERVRLSASI

-475 QMRGSQSAA
+475 QSVDHSLRLFTRLKALGVQIAIDDFGTGFSSLSLLRSLPIDRIKIDRAFVQALPDDKHSRELCRTIVQLATSLGMAVTAEGIETQPQRQFLQS
-484 LHPPQGA
+484 LRCEEGQGYLFSHP
-491 GGTDRHRRLRHR
+491 L
-503 FLFPEPAQEPAHRSH
+503 PEP
-518 QDRQGLRPGVARR
+518 
-531 QAQPRAVP
+531 
-539 YHSPAGQLPRH
+539 QLPS
-550 GRHGGRDRNPAPAPV
+550 
-565 PAIPALRGGTG
+565 L
-576 LPVQPSP
+576 LPV
-583 ARTPAAFP
+583 R
-591 APRPPLSLGRAT
+591 
-603 TQAKKGAHGS
+603 H
-613 LLLHHHGFPP
+613 
-623 AIFVAIQKSN
+623 
-633 CPRETKV
+633 

>member
-16 GPLSPHELQQL
+16 GPLSPYELQQL

-85 RQGAPRCAFEVETVG
+85 RQGPPRCTFEVEMVG
-100 FSRAASPARWQV
+100 LSRAASPARWQV
-112 SVSSVLDEEGI
+112 SVSSVLDEDGS

-132 ESVQTSTHLDAPA
+132 ESAQTGPHLDAPA

-154 LHALRLYQAE
+154 RHALRLYQAE

-196 RVNRHVLALLFIDL
+196 RVNHHVLALLFIDL

-475 QMRGSQSAA
+475 QSVDHSLRLFTRLKALGVQIAIDDFGTGFSSLSLLRSLPIDRIKIDRAFVQALPDDKHSRELCRTIVQLASSLGMAVTAEGIETQPQRQFLQS
-484 LHPPQGA
+484 LHCEEGQGY
-491 GGTDRHRRLRHR
+491 
-503 FLFPEPAQEPAHRSH
+503 LFSHPLPEPH
-518 QDRQGLRPGVARR
+518 
-531 QAQPRAVP
+531 
-539 YHSPAGQLPRH
+539 LPS
-550 GRHGGRDRNPAPAPV
+550 
-565 PAIPALRGGTG
+565 L
-576 LPVQPSP
+576 LPV
-583 ARTPAAFP
+583 R
-591 APRPPLSLGRAT
+591 
-603 TQAKKGAHGS
+603 H
-613 LLLHHHGFPP
+613 
-623 AIFVAIQKSN
+623 
-633 CPRETKV
+633 

>member
-85 RQGAPRCAFEVETVG
+85 RQGPPRCTFEVEMVG
-100 FSRAASPARWQV
+100 LSRAASPARWQV
-112 SVSSVLDEEGI
+112 SVSSVLDEDGS

-132 ESVQTSTHLDAPA
+132 ESAQTGPHLDAPA

-154 LHALRLYQAE
+154 RHALRLYQAE
-164 ARLQHLSYY
+164 ARLLHLSYY

-196 RVNRHVLALLFIDL
+196 RVNHHVLALLFIDL

-252 EFLVLLPAIRDTRDL
+252 EFLVLLPAIRETQDL

-281 ADIAQERVRLSASI
+281 ADIGQERVRLSASI

-357 EFRLLYQP
+357 QFRLLYQP

-475 QMRGSQSAA
+475 QSVDHSLRLFTRLKALGVQIAIDDFGTGFSSLSLLRSLPIDRIKIDRAFVQALPDDKHSRELCRTIVQLASSLGMAVTAEGIETQPQRQFLQS
-484 LHPPQGA
+484 LRCEEGQGYLFSHP
-491 GGTDRHRRLRHR
+491 L
-503 FLFPEPAQEPAHRSH
+503 PEP
-518 QDRQGLRPGVARR
+518 
-531 QAQPRAVP
+531 
-539 YHSPAGQLPRH
+539 QLPS
-550 GRHGGRDRNPAPAPV
+550 
-565 PAIPALRGGTG
+565 L
-576 LPVQPSP
+576 LPV
-583 ARTPAAFP
+583 R
-591 APRPPLSLGRAT
+591 
-603 TQAKKGAHGS
+603 H
-613 LLLHHHGFPP
+613 
-623 AIFVAIQKSN
+623 
-633 CPRETKV
+633 

>member
-16 GPLSPHELQQL
+16 GPLSPYELQQL

-85 RQGAPRCAFEVETVG
+85 RQGALRCAFEVETVG
-100 FSRAASPARWQV
+100 LSRAASPARWQV

-475 QMRGSQSAA
+475 QSVDHSLRLFTRLKA
-484 LHPPQGA
+484 L
-491 GGTDRHRRLRHR
+491 
-503 FLFPEPAQEPAHRSH
+503 
-518 QDRQGLRPGVARR
+518 GV
-531 QAQPRAVP
+531 QI
-539 YHSPAGQLPRH
+539 
-550 GRHGGRDRNPAPAPV
+550 
-565 PAIPALRGGTG
+565 AIDDFGTG
-576 LPVQPSP
+576 FSS
-583 ARTPAAFP
+583 
-591 APRPPLSLGRAT
+591 LSLLRSLPIDRIKIDRA
-603 TQAKKGAHGS
+603 
-613 LLLHHHGFPP
+613 
-623 AIFVAIQKSN
+623 FV
-633 CPRETKV
+633 

>member
-85 RQGAPRCAFEVETVG
+85 RQGPPRCTFEVEMVG
-100 FSRAASPARWQV
+100 LSRAASPARWQV
-112 SVSSVLDEEGI
+112 SVSSVLDEDGS

-132 ESVQTSTHLDAPA
+132 ESAQTGPRLDAPA

-196 RVNRHVLALLFIDL
+196 RVNHHVLALLFIDL

-252 EFLVLLPAIRDTRDL
+252 EFLVLLPAIRETQDL

-418 RQGQQWLAEGLAV
+418 RQGQQWLAEGRAV

-453 AILAET
+453 SILAET

-475 QMRGSQSAA
+475 QSVDHSLRLFTRLKALGVQIAIDDFGTGFSSLSLLRSLPIDRIKIDRAFVQALPDDKHSRELCRTIVQLASSLGMAVTAEGIETQPQRQFLQS
-484 LHPPQGA
+484 LRCEEGQGYLFSHP
-491 GGTDRHRRLRHR
+491 L
-503 FLFPEPAQEPAHRSH
+503 PEP
-518 QDRQGLRPGVARR
+518 
-531 QAQPRAVP
+531 
-539 YHSPAGQLPRH
+539 QLPS
-550 GRHGGRDRNPAPAPV
+550 
-565 PAIPALRGGTG
+565 L
-576 LPVQPSP
+576 LPV
-583 ARTPAAFP
+583 R
-591 APRPPLSLGRAT
+591 
-603 TQAKKGAHGS
+603 H
-613 LLLHHHGFPP
+613 
-623 AIFVAIQKSN
+623 
-633 CPRETKV
+633 

>member
-6 PESVPTRHLS
+6 PESVPTRYLS
-16 GPLSPHELQQL
+16 GPLSPYELQQL

-85 RQGAPRCAFEVETVG
+85 RQGPPRCAFEVETVG
-100 FSRAASPARWQV
+100 LSRAASPARWQV
-112 SVSSVLDEEGI
+112 SVSSVLDEEGT

-145 SPGLQEMTH
+145 SPGLQEMAH
-154 LHALRLYQAE
+154 RHALRLYQAE

-252 EFLVLLPAIRDTRDL
+252 EFLVLLPAIRDTQDL

-295 GVSLYPEHGQTP
+295 GISLYPEHGQTP

-475 QMRGSQSAA
+475 QSVDHSLRLFTRLKALGVQIAIDDFGTGFSSLSLLRSLPIDRIKIDRAFVQALPDDKHSRELCRTIVQLASSLGMAVTAEGIETQPQRQFLQS
-484 LHPPQGA
+484 LRCEEGQGYLFSHP
-491 GGTDRHRRLRHR
+491 L
-503 FLFPEPAQEPAHRSH
+503 PEP
-518 QDRQGLRPGVARR
+518 
-531 QAQPRAVP
+531 
-539 YHSPAGQLPRH
+539 QLPS
-550 GRHGGRDRNPAPAPV
+550 
-565 PAIPALRGGTG
+565 L
-576 LPVQPSP
+576 LPV
-583 ARTPAAFP
+583 R
-591 APRPPLSLGRAT
+591 
-603 TQAKKGAHGS
+603 H
-613 LLLHHHGFPP
+613 
-623 AIFVAIQKSN
+623 
-633 CPRETKV
+633 

>member
-112 SVSSVLDEEGI
+112 SVSSVLDEEGT

-475 QMRGSQSAA
+475 QSVDHSLRLFTRLKALGVQIAIDDFGTGFSSLSLLRSLPIDRIKIDRAFVQALPDDKHSRELCRAIVQLATSLGMAVTAEGIETQPQRQFLQS
-484 LHPPQGA
+484 LRCEEGQGYLFSHP
-491 GGTDRHRRLRHR
+491 L
-503 FLFPEPAQEPAHRSH
+503 PEP
-518 QDRQGLRPGVARR
+518 
-531 QAQPRAVP
+531 
-539 YHSPAGQLPRH
+539 QLPS
-550 GRHGGRDRNPAPAPV
+550 
-565 PAIPALRGGTG
+565 L
-576 LPVQPSP
+576 LPV
-583 ARTPAAFP
+583 R
-591 APRPPLSLGRAT
+591 
-603 TQAKKGAHGS
+603 H
-613 LLLHHHGFPP
+613 
-623 AIFVAIQKSN
+623 
-633 CPRETKV
+633 

>member
-16 GPLSPHELQQL
+16 GPLSPYELQQL
-27 FAQAPVGIGVFDHEF
+27 FAQAPVGIGVFDHEL

-64 KTLFDIVPAQT
+64 KTLYDIVPAQT

-85 RQGAPRCAFEVETVG
+85 RQGPPRCTFEVEMVG
-100 FSRAASPARWQV
+100 LSRAASPARWQV
-112 SVSSVLDEEGI
+112 SVSSVLDEEGT

-132 ESVQTSTHLDAPA
+132 ESAQTSTHLDAPV

-196 RVNRHVLALLFIDL
+196 RVNHHVLALLFIDL

-252 EFLVLLPAIRDTRDL
+252 EFLVLLPAIRDTQDL

-459 GFPAE
+459 GFPAK

-475 QMRGSQSAA
+475 QSVDHSLRLFTRLKALGVQIAIDDFGTGFSSLSLLRSLPIDRIKIDRAFVQALPDDKHSRELCRTIVQLASSLGMAVTAEGIETQPQRQFLQS
-484 LHPPQGA
+484 LRCEEGQGYLFSHP
-491 GGTDRHRRLRHR
+491 L
-503 FLFPEPAQEPAHRSH
+503 PEP
-518 QDRQGLRPGVARR
+518 
-531 QAQPRAVP
+531 
-539 YHSPAGQLPRH
+539 QLPS
-550 GRHGGRDRNPAPAPV
+550 
-565 PAIPALRGGTG
+565 L
-576 LPVQPSP
+576 LPV
-583 ARTPAAFP
+583 R
-591 APRPPLSLGRAT
+591 
-603 TQAKKGAHGS
+603 H
-613 LLLHHHGFPP
+613 
-623 AIFVAIQKSN
+623 
-633 CPRETKV
+633 

>member
-16 GPLSPHELQQL
+16 GPLSPYELQQL

-112 SVSSVLDEEGI
+112 SVSSVLDEEGT

-252 EFLVLLPAIRDTRDL
+252 EFLVLLPTIRDTRDL

-475 QMRGSQSAA
+475 QSVDHSLRLFTRLKALGVQIAIDDFGTGFSSLSLLRSLPIDRIKIDRAFVQALPDDKHSRELCRTIVQLATSLGMAVTAEGIETQPQRQFLQS
-484 LHPPQGA
+484 LRCEEGQGYLFSHP
-491 GGTDRHRRLRHR
+491 L
-503 FLFPEPAQEPAHRSH
+503 PEP
-518 QDRQGLRPGVARR
+518 
-531 QAQPRAVP
+531 
-539 YHSPAGQLPRH
+539 QLPS
-550 GRHGGRDRNPAPAPV
+550 
-565 PAIPALRGGTG
+565 L
-576 LPVQPSP
+576 LPV
-583 ARTPAAFP
+583 R
-591 APRPPLSLGRAT
+591 
-603 TQAKKGAHGS
+603 H
-613 LLLHHHGFPP
+613 
-623 AIFVAIQKSN
+623 
-633 CPRETKV
+633 